1 MGYIE
6 KNVLQND
13 EKIIAQAELH
23 KLKLVLAWIWG
34 ILGFWIIFIPTIQ
47 AIKESIRFKTTEMYI
62 TDKKV
67 VEKYGWLNT
76 HCDEMNLEKIEN
88 ITTSQNFWGKIF
100 GYGNVIIQ
108 GTNRN
113 NINFTSIKNPEEIR
127 RLINSTR
134 NI

>member
-1 MGYIE
+1 VLCKYNLFKGKNMGYVE

-13 EKIIAQAELH
+13 EKIIAKAELH

-34 ILGFWIIFIPTIQ
+34 FLGFWIIFIPTIQ

-88 ITTSQNFWGKIF
+88 ITTSQNF
-100 GYGNVIIQ
+100 
-108 GTNRN
+108 
-113 NINFTSIKNPEEIR
+113 
-127 RLINSTR
+127 
-134 NI
+134 